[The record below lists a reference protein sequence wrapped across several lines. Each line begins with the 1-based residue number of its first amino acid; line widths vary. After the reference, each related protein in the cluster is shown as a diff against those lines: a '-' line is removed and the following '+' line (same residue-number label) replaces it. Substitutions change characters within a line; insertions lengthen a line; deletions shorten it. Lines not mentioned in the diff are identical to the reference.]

1 LIIRFSIV
9 YLKLGQVFG
18 GIAHRVIDFESSV
31 GPSSVNLSDNSK
43 NSAHKGSLMIGSY
56 IRYSINY
63 ISFGLVSD
71 EASCLKAVSIF

>member
-1 LIIRFSIV
+1 MLHNV
-9 YLKLGQVFG
+9 CYLVLEPKGRSAV
-18 GIAHRVIDFESSV
+18 FESSV